1 MRPAS
6 AERGNPVN
14 PLARRRVN
22 YTFKIMAKK
31 QATKDCALK
40 IGDLIQGKPIID
52 IEQRASGARQR
63 GCLYAILECD
73 CKTRFG
79 FNLQMLGT
87 ARSGKMVVRCP
98 DCQYKAKLAKSRE
111 GYFKIRP
118 VVQLTEPLPAI
129 ALSAETLKRI
139 NKLTPQQRA
148 KAEQLVRAHVRQCL
162 LAGSPMEA
170 ADRIWTEAAEI
181 AKKGDRLPETEW
193 TRENR
198 RDGLKIQRYD
208 QYFGGIGAI

>member
-1 MRPAS
+1 
-6 AERGNPVN
+6 
-14 PLARRRVN
+14 
-22 YTFKIMAKK
+22 MAKK
-31 QATKDCALK
+31 QATKDYAVK
-40 IGDLIQGKPIID
+40 IGDLIQGKPILD
-52 IEQRASGARQR
+52 IEQRTSGARLR

-87 ARSGKMVVRCP
+87 ARSGKMIVRCP
-98 DCQYKAKLAKSRE
+98 DCQYKAKLARYRIAYQPKKPE
-111 GYFKIRP
+111 M
-118 VVQLTEPLPAI
+118 QTTEPPPVI
-129 ALSAETLKRI
+129 VLSAETLKRI
-139 NKLTPQQRA
+139 NKLTPLQRA

-181 AKKGDRLPETEW
+181 ARKGDRLPETEW